1 MKLYIVIH
9 IIYLCEKLDSVFFL
23 RKNTKFFDTKTY
35 LKSQISAYFRYFFFL
50 QADGFLSNRSLTP
63 SHFHT
68 YNCNFTLFQSS
79 MAIDAHRKKFRWPS
93 MGQRWAIDGP
103 SMGLNGVSVR
113 GTNFFL
119 SQFQIVIE
127 IGEKLVNRSG
137 QAHIATDPFCLQ
149 G

>member
-35 LKSQISAYFRYFFFL
+35 LKSQISAYFRYFFFFL

-79 MAIDAHRKKFRWPS
+79 MAIDAHRKKLRWPS
-93 MGQRWAIDGP
+93 MGQRWAIDGIEW
-103 SMGLNGVSVR
+103 SISTGNKFFYLNS
-113 GTNFFL
+113 
-119 SQFQIVIE
+119 
-127 IGEKLVNRSG
+127 KL
-137 QAHIATDPFCLQ
+137 
-149 G
+149 